1 MPEKNLPFFEMF
13 SPYQPDPAL
22 YGVLES
28 WLVTGAVLDS
38 AARTIEVQLL
48 CPVPPDGALLRRV
61 EGDLAQLYSLSRAV
75 LAPMAPEP
83 AVCCA
88 QERSEPDE
96 EPPFVFDDAP
106 PPEEPPFSF
115 DDVPPAPE
123 ESPAPAEPQMSE
135 QERIFRQTEA
145 LRQRAMKE
153 AMAAHAA
160 EKVFSAN
167 RIFGNR
173 QIKKK
178 PVPMNTLELDMGIV
192 VVEGDVFAVE
202 HRELKKRNAWVIS
215 FDITDYT
222 SSIRVNSFMPG
233 DEGLPI
239 VNGVK
244 TGQHLKISG
253 RLNLNRFDN
262 DMVLEPMIIETA
274 EKKIKKDNA
283 PEKRVELHLHTRM
296 SLMDALTETKDA
308 VKRAISWGH
317 PAIAITDH
325 GVAQSFPDAWSAAKG
340 KIKALLGTEAYY
352 INDVDEKLTVRGDQ
366 DQDLDGPI
374 VCFDLET
381 TGLDRHSDVITEIGA
396 VVLEK
401 GEVKEKFQT
410 FVDPQRPLAPNIV
423 QLTGI
428 TDEMLI
434 GAPSQEEA
442 LRDFLAFVDG
452 RPLAAHNAEFDI
464 GFVREGCR
472 RYGIPFAPTCLDT
485 LPLAQN
491 LLPELGKY
499 KLDIVCRHLNL
510 PDFNHHRASDDAA
523 MVGHMLVPFIQ
534 MLRDR
539 GADKLQQV
547 NGNLAKTSS
556 LGKAKRMPKHLIVLA
571 KNQTGLRNL
580 YKLISLGHLQ
590 YFKRFPIMPKSEI
603 NANRE
608 GLILGSACEAGEL
621 YQAIVRGKDWEE
633 LCRIASWYDYLEI
646 QPLSNNAFMLRPDKN
661 GKSIARDWE
670 QIREWNR
677 MVVRLGEEL
686 GKPVC
691 ATGDVHFL
699 DPEDEAYRH
708 VLLDTKGFDDAD
720 APNPL
725 YFRTTEE
732 MLEEFAYLGE
742 EAAYRAVVSVPNE
755 IADSIEEIR
764 PIPEGYFG
772 PSLDGAEEEI
782 EKKCRGRL
790 NELYGESVPDAVE
803 ERLTWELAAIRKRNA
818 AIPMAISEKLVNTS
832 KANGYMVTSRGCV
845 AASFVAYL
853 LGITNIDPFEYDLPA
868 ETFFGLDGSKWPD
881 IDLNFADEY
890 QPKVREQL
898 EVMFGKEHVLLAG
911 TIGTIAWRRA
921 WEMLV
926 CYCGEDYYSRPKD
939 EREAI
944 ISSLSGVKC
953 SAGHHPHG
961 YVIIPQDM
969 EAEDFCPLDYARGEI
984 ITHFEFYPME
994 ECLEKLD
1001 LLSISA
1007 LTVLHEL
1014 EKETGIKANSISL
1027 NDEETL
1033 KLVKTLDTIGL
1044 WDSGSMF
1051 NRKVMEVA
1059 KPESLKDLI
1068 RVSGLTHGTGVWID
1082 NAEDLLKEGTMRLE
1096 DTIAFRDDVFHA
1108 ALAHGMNREDAY
1120 NLMEF
1125 IRKGK
1130 MYSGPDAWG
1139 GEKRK
1144 RERDHWEAVMRQYG
1158 FAEWYIAS
1166 AKKIEYLFPKAHSTH
1181 YAILDFWL
1189 LWYKAHKPEAFYAA
1203 MIRERLRNE
1212 TLNIEDLDR
1221 TLEDIQEEMENYT
1234 ASYGEDWHGYPENR
1248 YSLEL
1253 LHEAK
1258 KRGIPLNAE

>member
-1 MPEKNLPFFEMF
+1 M
-13 SPYQPDPAL
+13 
-22 YGVLES
+22 
-28 WLVTGAVLDS
+28 
-38 AARTIEVQLL
+38 
-48 CPVPPDGALLRRV
+48 
-61 EGDLAQLYSLSRAV
+61 
-75 LAPMAPEP
+75 
-83 AVCCA
+83 
-88 QERSEPDE
+88 
-96 EPPFVFDDAP
+96 DDA
-106 PPEEPPFSF
+106 
-115 DDVPPAPE
+115 
-123 ESPAPAEPQMSE
+123 
-135 QERIFRQTEA
+135 I
-145 LRQRAMKE
+145 
-153 AMAAHAA
+153 H
-160 EKVFSAN
+160 SA
-167 RIFGNR
+167 
-173 QIKKK
+173 IKK
-178 PVPMNTLELDMGIV
+178 E
-192 VVEGDVFAVE
+192 
-202 HRELKKRNAWVIS
+202 
-215 FDITDYT
+215 
-222 SSIRVNSFMPG
+222 
-233 DEGLPI
+233 
-239 VNGVK
+239 
-244 TGQHLKISG
+244 
-253 RLNLNRFDN
+253 
-262 DMVLEPMIIETA
+262 
-274 EKKIKKDNA
+274 
-283 PEKRVELHLHTRM
+283 RVELHCHTKY
-296 SLMDALTETKDA
+296 SLMDGLTDVGDLIRKAAD
-308 VKRAISWGH
+308 WGH
-317 PAIAITDH
+317 KAIAITDH
-325 GVAQSFPDAWSAAKG
+325 ACVQAFPDAWHAAYSRG
-340 KIKALLGTEAYY
+340 IKVIYGTEGYLK
-352 INDVDEKLTVRGDQ
+352 E
-366 DQDLDGPI
+366 DG
-374 VCFDLET
+374 E
-381 TGLDRHSDVITEIGA
+381 RYHIT
-396 VVLEK
+396 L
-401 GEVKEKFQT
+401 
-410 FVDPQRPLAPNIV
+410 
-423 QLTGI
+423 
-428 TDEMLI
+428 
-434 GAPSQEEA
+434 
-442 LRDFLAFVDG
+442 
-452 RPLAAHNAEFDI
+452 
-464 GFVREGCR
+464 
-472 RYGIPFAPTCLDT
+472 
-485 LPLAQN
+485 
-491 LLPELGKY
+491 
-499 KLDIVCRHLNL
+499 
-510 PDFNHHRASDDAA
+510 
-523 MVGHMLVPFIQ
+523 
-534 MLRDR
+534 
-539 GADKLQQV
+539 
-547 NGNLAKTSS
+547 
-556 LGKAKRMPKHLIVLA
+556 LA
-571 KNQTGLRNL
+571 KNPVGLKNL
-580 YKLISLGHLQ
+580 YRIISYGNIEGRDGEVPCFTRSILE
-590 YFKRFPIMPKSEI
+590 S
-603 NANRE
+603 NRE
-608 GLILGSACEAGEL
+608 GLLVGSACSCGEVF
-621 YQAIVRGKDWEE
+621 QAILKGREQEE
-633 LCRIASWYDYLEI
+633 LLRIAAFYDYLEI
-646 QPLSNNAFMLRPDKN
+646 QPISNNRFLIKQGAVGSD
-661 GKSIARDWE
+661 
-670 QIREWNR
+670 
-677 MVVRLGEEL
+677 EEL
-686 GKPVC
+686 RECNRKIALLAEELKKTLA
-691 ATGDVHFL
+691 ATGDAHYLEESEEF
-699 DPEDEAYRH
+699 ARR
-708 VLLDTKGFDDAD
+708 VLLYEGSSTEAE
-720 APNPL
+720 APL
-725 YFRTTEE
+725 HFRTTEE

-853 LGITNIDPFEYDLPA
+853 LGITDIDPFEYDLPA

-898 EVMFGKEHVLLAG
+898 EAMFGKEHVLLAG

-1014 EKETGIKANSISL
+1014 EKETGIKVNSISL

-1082 NAEDLLKEGTMRLE
+1082 NAEDLLKEGTIRLE

-1108 ALAHGMNREDAY
+1108 ALAHGMKREDAY

-1139 GEKRK
+1139 GEERK
-1144 RERDHWEAVMRQYG
+1144 REREHWEAVMRQYG

-1234 ASYGEDWHGYPENR
+1234 ASYGEDWHGYPENW